1 METNQQ
7 VSVNTLQRLP
17 RYLNYLKSLNDE
29 GYISST
35 EIAKALGL
43 NDVQV
48 RKDLSAVSS
57 GGKPKVGYPIGG
69 LIADL
74 KEFLGYNATNYAVLV
89 GAGHL
94 GKALMSY
101 RGFGEY
107 GLRIV
112 AGFDLSPEAIGV
124 ESAGKPILPL
134 EALPDYCAEHGIRI
148 GVITTPASAAQAAC
162 DLLIRGGIQAIWNF
176 APAHVTVPAGVLVQ
190 NENMACSLALLSK
203 HLNEMLGDKNQ

>member
-1 METNQQ
+1 MEFNQQ
-7 VSVNTLQRLP
+7 VSVNTMQRLP
-17 RYLNYLKSLNDE
+17 QYLNYLKSLNDE

-57 GGKPKVGYPIGG
+57 GGKPKVGYPIRS
-69 LIADL
+69 LIGDL

-112 AGFDLSPEAIGV
+112 AGFDLIPDAVGSK
-124 ESAGKPILPL
+124 STGKPILPL
-134 EALPDYCAEHGIRI
+134 ETLPDYCAEHGVRI
-148 GVITTPASAAQAAC
+148 GVITTPAAAAQSAC
-162 DLLIRGGIQAIWNF
+162 DLLVRGGIKAIWNF
-176 APAHVTVPAGVLVQ
+176 APVHLDVPAHILVQ
-190 NENMACSLALLSK
+190 SENMANSLAVLSM
-203 HLNEMLGDKNQ
+203 HLRAQMKDRG